1 MMTTNDWIL
10 LELAHDTKAIH
21 NQDVYDMISQAE
33 SAECEALLRLQ
44 YQFLC
49 NLEEYK
55 AGL

>member
-1 MMTTNDWIL
+1 MTANDWIL
-10 LELAHDTKAIH
+10 LEIAHDTKAIH